1 MEQASPIPVPQYCR
15 TGQFMTNSGIFVSG
29 SSPSWGTVHAWIEDK
44 HLPVKRIGKTIFID
58 MKALFQ
64 RLERQ
69 ARVNGFRY
77 VMEETQLVKLSLFPK
92 GTDLFESSS
101 CPCRRTVYNWE
112 KKAADLSTSGRR
124 GSACKGNIHP
134 LINIVAVAP
143 FLIIHSKT
151 LALEFTLYVEFT
163 DKVNFEYRVNLCCA
177 YKADQVEESYG
188 VKAEGIS
195 YFYRK

>member
-1 MEQASPIPVPQYCR
+1 MHLEQASPIPVPQYCR

-101 CPCRRTVYNWE
+101 CPCRRTVLQLGKE
-112 KKAADLSTSGRR
+112 RHSLHPVSGKQPICRPQGDEGALAKGTFILSLT
-124 GSACKGNIHP
+124 
-134 LINIVAVAP
+134 
-143 FLIIHSKT
+143 
-151 LALEFTLYVEFT
+151 
-163 DKVNFEYRVNLCCA
+163 
-177 YKADQVEESYG
+177 
-188 VKAEGIS
+188 
-195 YFYRK
+195 

>member
-1 MEQASPIPVPQYCR
+1 MGSDMSWRKLNLSNYRFSLKEPTCSSLRPAPAAEQSTTGKRKAFFASCV
-15 TGQFMTNSGIFVSG
+15 
-29 SSPSWGTVHAWIEDK
+29 
-44 HLPVKRIGKTIFID
+44 
-58 MKALFQ
+58 
-64 RLERQ
+64 
-69 ARVNGFRY
+69 
-77 VMEETQLVKLSLFPK
+77 
-92 GTDLFESSS
+92 
-101 CPCRRTVYNWE
+101 WE
-112 KKAADLSTSGRR
+112 AADLSTSGRR

-177 YKADQVEESYG
+177 YKAVQVEESYG

>member
-1 MEQASPIPVPQYCR
+1 MHLEQASPIPVPQYCR
-15 TGQFMTNSGIFVSG
+15 IGQFMSNSGIFVSG

-77 VMEETQLVKLSLFPK
+77 VMEKTQLVKLSLFPK

-112 KKAADLSTSGRR
+112 KRGILCILCLGSSRFVDLRATRER
-124 GSACKGNIHP
+124 
-134 LINIVAVAP
+134 LQRE
-143 FLIIHSKT
+143 HS
-151 LALEFTLYVEFT
+151 
-163 DKVNFEYRVNLCCA
+163 
-177 YKADQVEESYG
+177 S
-188 VKAEGIS
+188 S
-195 YFYRK
+195 H